1 MSRKSQRSRVEM
13 FRKDFITLAREC
25 GGSYATKADRVRIA
39 KYFLNYLREN
49 GIKLRDTHSIN
60 TRHFQGYLLSR
71 KAQGISHRTIQNERA
86 VMRAILQKDGRYK
99 LAAPDNPLLSN
110 ETLGL
115 TNTCRDGKKIPLPP
129 EEFRKAFT
137 AVEKKNPGVAAA
149 MQLSYVLGLR
159 TKEAVQ
165 SCKSVKSW
173 MRALESGHN
182 SLLIVF
188 GTKGGRPRDTIIT
201 DRDVVR
207 QALSYAEKIMNEQ
220 SGKLIDRQNI
230 KQAIDVYRYHVRKA
244 GLTGEKSPHSMRYH
258 FSQEA
263 RRFYRKDGV
272 GDKEIYARVSMDLGH
287 GDGRGRYVKQVY
299 FKNGDI
305 QE

>member
-115 TNTCRDGKKIPLPP
+115 TNTCRDGKKNTVATGGIP
-129 EEFRKAFT
+129 EGIYRGG
-137 AVEKKNPGVAAA
+137 KK
-149 MQLSYVLGLR
+149 
-159 TKEAVQ
+159 
-165 SCKSVKSW
+165 
-173 MRALESGHN
+173 ESRCCSGN
-182 SLLIVF
+182 ATFLCTGF
-188 GTKGGRPRDTIIT
+188 
-201 DRDVVR
+201 
-207 QALSYAEKIMNEQ
+207 ANEG
-220 SGKLIDRQNI
+220 S
-230 KQAIDVYRYHVRKA
+230 
-244 GLTGEKSPHSMRYH
+244 SPVM
-258 FSQEA
+258 
-263 RRFYRKDGV
+263 
-272 GDKEIYARVSMDLGH
+272 
-287 GDGRGRYVKQVY
+287 
-299 FKNGDI
+299 
-305 QE
+305 

>member
-86 VMRAILQKDGRYK
+86 VMRTILQKDGRYK

-115 TNTCRDGKKIPLPP
+115 TNTCRDGKKYRCHRKNSGRHLRRWKKRIPVLQLQCNFLMYWVC
-129 EEFRKAFT
+129 ERRKQSSH
-137 AVEKKNPGVAAA
+137 VN
-149 MQLSYVLGLR
+149 QLSRGCGLWNR
-159 TKEAVQ
+159 
-165 SCKSVKSW
+165 
-173 MRALESGHN
+173 
-182 SLLIVF
+182 
-188 GTKGGRPRDTIIT
+188 GTI
-201 DRDVVR
+201 
-207 QALSYAEKIMNEQ
+207 LC
-220 SGKLIDRQNI
+220 
-230 KQAIDVYRYHVRKA
+230 
-244 GLTGEKSPHSMRYH
+244 
-258 FSQEA
+258 
-263 RRFYRKDGV
+263 
-272 GDKEIYARVSMDLGH
+272 
-287 GDGRGRYVKQVY
+287 
-299 FKNGDI
+299 
-305 QE
+305 

>member
-115 TNTCRDGKKIPLPP
+115 TNTCRDGKKYRCHRRNSGRHLRRWKKRIPVLQRQCNFLMYWVC
-129 EEFRKAFT
+129 ERRKQSSH
-137 AVEKKNPGVAAA
+137 VN
-149 MQLSYVLGLR
+149 QLSRGCGLWNR
-159 TKEAVQ
+159 
-165 SCKSVKSW
+165 
-173 MRALESGHN
+173 
-182 SLLIVF
+182 
-188 GTKGGRPRDTIIT
+188 GTI
-201 DRDVVR
+201 
-207 QALSYAEKIMNEQ
+207 LC
-220 SGKLIDRQNI
+220 
-230 KQAIDVYRYHVRKA
+230 
-244 GLTGEKSPHSMRYH
+244 
-258 FSQEA
+258 
-263 RRFYRKDGV
+263 
-272 GDKEIYARVSMDLGH
+272 
-287 GDGRGRYVKQVY
+287 
-299 FKNGDI
+299 
-305 QE
+305 